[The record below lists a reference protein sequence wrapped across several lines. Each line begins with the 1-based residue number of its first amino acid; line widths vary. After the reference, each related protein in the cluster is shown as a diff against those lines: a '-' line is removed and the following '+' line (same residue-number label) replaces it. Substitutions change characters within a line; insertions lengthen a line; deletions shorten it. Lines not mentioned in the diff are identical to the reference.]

1 MTSAL
6 RSGLAWKL
14 AAVRRILKNE
24 GLWVLLW
31 EILCQGLKPLL
42 TVYESVAWR
51 WNLARGRLCFNVHGN
66 ALTVLPGDRGISRE
80 LSVYGTHEPRST
92 QLLKQFLKP
101 GMTVVDIGGNLGY
114 YALLEAQMVGN
125 SGRVIAIEPV
135 AANFA
140 QLSKNV
146 AANGYRNTILH
157 NLAIGPSNG
166 IATMYIGKKSN
177 WHSLHPVPWEA
188 REITVR
194 VSTLDAVL
202 AEHHLHSVDLIRMDV
217 EGYEVE
223 VIHGMAETLENYSPR
238 LLVELHPHVA
248 GVDAILR
255 YLGQLKA
262 LGYNLDW
269 VLDNERDRPMRWW
282 FLQPEKISLEE
293 LLTDPRIT
301 TYPRAL
307 HVLLARNAA
316 KRIPLKRSNWAPAQ
330 AAIGARRSVPRD

>member
-14 AAVRRILKNE
+14 AAVRRILEND

-125 SGRVIAIEPV
+125 SGCVIAIEPV

-157 NLAIGPSNG
+157 NVAIGASNG
-166 IATMYIGKKSN
+166 IAAMHVGNKSN
-177 WHSLHPVPWEA
+177 FSSLHPVLWDAPA
-188 REITVR
+188 TTVH

-202 AEHHLHSVDLIRMDV
+202 AGHNLRSVDLI
-217 EGYEVE
+217 
-223 VIHGMAETLENYSPR
+223 
-238 LLVELHPHVA
+238 
-248 GVDAILR
+248 
-255 YLGQLKA
+255 
-262 LGYNLDW
+262 
-269 VLDNERDRPMRWW
+269 
-282 FLQPEKISLEE
+282 
-293 LLTDPRIT
+293 
-301 TYPRAL
+301 
-307 HVLLARNAA
+307 
-316 KRIPLKRSNWAPAQ
+316 
-330 AAIGARRSVPRD
+330 

>member
-1 MTSAL
+1 MASAL
-6 RSGLAWKL
+6 RSSLAWKL
-14 AAVRRILKNE
+14 ATVRRVQKNE

-42 TVYESVAWR
+42 RVYESVVWR

-66 ALTVLPGDRGISRE
+66 ALTVLSGDRGISRE
-80 LSVYGTHEPRST
+80 LSAYRTHEPRAT
-92 QLLKQFLKP
+92 QLLKQFLRP
-101 GMTVVDIGGNLGY
+101 GMTVVEIGGNLGY

-135 AANFA
+135 PANFA
-140 QLSKNV
+140 QLSRNV
-146 AANGYRNTILH
+146 ASNGYRNTFLH
-157 NLAIGPSNG
+157 NLAVGASNG
-166 IATMYIGKKSN
+166 TAAMYIGNKSN
-177 WHSLHPVPWEA
+177 FHSLHPVPWEA

-202 AEHHLHSVDLIRMDV
+202 AEHNLRSVDLIRMDV

-223 VIHGMAETLENYSPR
+223 AIHGMAETLESYSPR

-255 YLGQLKA
+255 YLRQLKA

-269 VLDNERDRPMRWW
+269 VLEHERDRPLRWW
-282 FLQPEKISLEE
+282 FLRPEKISLEE

-307 HVLLARNAA
+307 HVFLARNGA
-316 KRIPLKRSNWAPAQ
+316 K
-330 AAIGARRSVPRD
+330 